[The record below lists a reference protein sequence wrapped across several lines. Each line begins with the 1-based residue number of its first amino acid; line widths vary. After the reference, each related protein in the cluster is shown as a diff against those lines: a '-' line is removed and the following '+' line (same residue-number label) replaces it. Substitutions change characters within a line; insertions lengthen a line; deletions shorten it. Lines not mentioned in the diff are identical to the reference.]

1 MVRFSMPRKPLGNLP
16 MCRGFRGAGV
26 RLVFGRFEGGR
37 VFRAQGMRRRQD
49 HRTEDIESPELCG
62 A

>member
-16 MCRGFRGAGV
+16 MCSFRGAGV
-26 RLVFGRFEGGR
+26 RLVFGRSEGGR
-37 VFRAQGMRRRQD
+37 VFRAQGMRRRQG